1 MFNKRKEEELEQLSP
16 EALEE
21 KRKQRS
27 TNRIFGLLVGV
38 AAILAAMLIY
48 EFILLIRR

>member
-27 TNRIFGLLVGV
+27 VNRIFGLLVVV

-48 EFILLIRR
+48 EFILLLNQ

>member
-1 MFNKRKEEELEQLSP
+1 MFSKRKQEELEQLSP

-27 TNRIFGLLVGV
+27 INRIFGLLVGV
-38 AAILAAMLIY
+38 AAILAAILIY
-48 EFILLIRR
+48 EFILLIK